1 MKRFLCH
8 RRLALVLF
16 LVSVPMAWASNT
28 WYVNG
33 ADGSD
38 KNSCK
43 SRHHACKTIGHAVSL
58 ASWGDSILIA
68 AATYPENLIIG
79 VSLSIVGSGPHITT
93 IDGGGANT
101 VLTIPNS
108 DTPVTL
114 SNVTVINGHSVD
126 GGGIY
131 NLGTLTVWNSIISG
145 NSLGSCILTYCHGA
159 GIYNSGTLRIND
171 STVSGNVIDIQGT
184 GAALGAGVYSK
195 GDLTIQKSTFSGNR
209 ASVVGE
215 SARAEGGAL
224 SNEEGKL
231 TINNSTFSGNVAS
244 GTLPLGWSGGGAI
257 YDSNGRLTISSSTLS
272 GNSAYY
278 GGGIYING
286 VTTLQNTIVASS
298 PAGGN
303 CSGTV
308 FSNGYNLSS
317 DDTCNF
323 SNSGDLNNTDPM
335 LDPLHNNGGYTQ
347 TMALLPGSPAIDAG
361 NPAGCTGGH
370 GHLLKTDQRGKPRP
384 DHEDTTW
391 ERMNVKRTSL
401 ETSLGTA
408 DVNTLHVLT
417 AGQ

>member
-1 MKRFLCH
+1 MKRFFCH

-16 LVSVPMAWASNT
+16 LVSVPMACASNT

-33 ADGSD
+33 VHGNDN
-38 KNSCK
+38 NSCK
-43 SRHHACKTIGHAVSL
+43 SPQLPCKTIGHAISL
-58 ASWGDSILIA
+58 AFSGDSILIA
-68 AATYPENLIIG
+68 AATYPENLIID

-108 DTPVTL
+108 GTTVTL
-114 SNVTVINGHSVD
+114 SNVAVINGHSVD

-131 NLGTLTVWNSIISG
+131 NSGTLTVWNSIISG

-171 STVSGNVIDIQGT
+171 STVSGNVIAIQGT

-224 SNEEGKL
+224 SNEGGTL

-257 YDSNGRLTISSSTLS
+257 YNSDGRLTISSSTLS

-286 VTTLQNTIVASS
+286 VTTLQNTIVTSS

-317 DDTCNF
+317 DDTCDF
-323 SNSGDLNNTDPM
+323 KSTGDLNDTHPK
-335 LDPLHNNGGYTQ
+335 LGPLKNNGGPSKTR
-347 TMALLPGSPAIDAG
+347 AELLGSPTIDAG
-361 NPAGCTGGH
+361 NPSGCTDSQ
-370 GHLLKTDQRGKPRP
+370 GHLLKTDQRGDPRP
-384 DHEDTTW
+384 GKYKHDKRCDMGAF
-391 ERMNVKRTSL
+391 ERQS
-401 ETSLGTA
+401 
-408 DVNTLHVLT
+408 D
-417 AGQ
+417 